1 MNSPIYRVLVEYGYR
16 KKGSTMHYKY
26 KRIDTFVLTNDIE
39 MIKKD
44 ANLNSRIIRQ
54 LKSGNKEMD
63 IMFKSIYVEGQY
75 GNTNY

>member
-1 MNSPIYRVLVEYGYR
+1 MSSPIYRVMIEYVYR
-16 KKGSTMHYKY
+16 NKCSAMHYKL
-26 KRIDTFVLTNDIE
+26 KRIDTFVLTDNIE

-44 ANLNSRIIRQ
+44 ANINARIIRQ

>member
-16 KKGSTMHYKY
+16 KKGSAMHYKF
-26 KRIDTFVLTNDIE
+26 KRIDTFVLTDNIE

-44 ANLNSRIIRQ
+44 ANINARIIRQ

>member
-1 MNSPIYRVLVEYGYR
+1 MPSPIYRVIVEYGYR
-16 KKGSTMHYKY
+16 KKGSARHYKY
-26 KRIDTFVLTNDIE
+26 KRIDTFVLTDNIE

-75 GNTNY
+75 GDTNY

>member
-1 MNSPIYRVLVEYGYR
+1 MIEYGYR
-16 KKGSTMHYKY
+16 KKGSVMSYKY

-44 ANLNSRIIRQ
+44 ANLNSRIKRQ

-75 GNTNY
+75 GDTNY

>member
-1 MNSPIYRVLVEYGYR
+1 MS
-16 KKGSTMHYKY
+16 YKY

-75 GNTNY
+75 GDTNY

>member
-1 MNSPIYRVLVEYGYR
+1 
-16 KKGSTMHYKY
+16 MHYKY

-75 GNTNY
+75 GDTNY

>member
-1 MNSPIYRVLVEYGYR
+1 MIEYGYS
-16 KKGSTMHYKY
+16 KKGSVKHYKY

-75 GNTNY
+75 GDTNY

>member
-1 MNSPIYRVLVEYGYR
+1 
-16 KKGSTMHYKY
+16 MHYKY

-44 ANLNSRIIRQ
+44 ANLNSRIVRQ

-75 GNTNY
+75 GDTNY

>member
-1 MNSPIYRVLVEYGYR
+1 MIEYGYR
-16 KKGSTMHYKY
+16 KKGSARHYKF

-44 ANLNSRIIRQ
+44 ANVNAKIIRQ

-63 IMFKSIYVEGQY
+63 IMFKSIYIEGQY

>member
-1 MNSPIYRVLVEYGYR
+1 
-16 KKGSTMHYKY
+16 MHYKY

-44 ANLNSRIIRQ
+44 DNLNSRIIRQ

-75 GNTNY
+75 GDTNY